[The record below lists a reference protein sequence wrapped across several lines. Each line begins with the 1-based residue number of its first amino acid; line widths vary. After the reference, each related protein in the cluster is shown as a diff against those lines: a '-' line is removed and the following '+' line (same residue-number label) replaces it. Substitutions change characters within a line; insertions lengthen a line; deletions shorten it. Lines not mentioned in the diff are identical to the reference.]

1 MKLFLISSNVSS
13 KKWKKWEKEKYFLQE
28 KETIEYSLS
37 VEKYIDFGSNKFSC
51 FRFPDRVCRN
61 SSTVAK
67 FRLTFHDEKKRKKC
81 DLRYIYIYFN
91 QSKEIKTEERK
102 ASVTTLLKHDWP
114 LVFHLRRVSSM
125 KDVSYWIGRRNNFY
139 KFSWQKLLFRINC
152 QPEF

>member
-1 MKLFLISSNVSS
+1 MKLFLISSNISS

-28 KETIEYSLS
+28 KETIGYSLS

-81 DLRYIYIYFN
+81 DLRYIYIF
-91 QSKEIKTEERK
+91 QSEQGDKNRRKKSIGYDVIKTWLAPRVPFTTCVEYERCFI
-102 ASVTTLLKHDWP
+102 LNWP
-114 LVFHLRRVSSM
+114 A
-125 KDVSYWIGRRNNFY
+125 
-139 KFSWQKLLFRINC
+139 
-152 QPEF
+152 